1 MGSIKMRDLI
11 LLEQLV
17 QALEFYDMFDNEKS
31 DPVKKEEG
39 EKGVEASNHGFGS
52 EEEFGEDFGSEEEF
66 SYHGSSEDED
76 ADKQDDETDGAFC
89 ASLKKQVAPHVEELI
104 EDAKEELTEAIEDI
118 KEKATEIVKDHG
130 ADIAKQAMADQK
142 EASTKETAESA
153 EKDQGE

>member
-31 DPVKKEEG
+31 DPVKKEE
-39 EKGVEASNHGFGS
+39 EKTGVDPSNHEFGS

-76 ADKQDDETDGAFC
+76 AFC

-118 KEKATEIVKDHG
+118 KERATEIVKDHG

-142 EASTKETAESA
+142 EASTKETAESV

>member
-1 MGSIKMRDLI
+1 MGYKMRDLI

-31 DPVKKEEG
+31 DPVKKEE
-39 EKGVEASNHGFGS
+39 EKNGVDPSNH
-52 EEEFGEDFGSEEEF
+52 EFGSEEEF

>member
-31 DPVKKEEG
+31 DPVKKEE
-39 EKGVEASNHGFGS
+39 EKTGVDPSNH
-52 EEEFGEDFGSEEEF
+52 EFGSEEEF

-142 EASTKETAESA
+142 EASTKEPAEVV

>member
-17 QALEFYDMFDNEKS
+17 QALEFYDMLDNEKS

-39 EKGVEASNHGFGS
+39 KNGNHEFGS

-118 KEKATEIVKDHG
+118 KEKATNCQRSWSRYRK
-130 ADIAKQAMADQK
+130 
-142 EASTKETAESA
+142 T
-153 EKDQGE
+153 

>member
-31 DPVKKEEG
+31 DPVEKEE
-39 EKGVEASNHGFGS
+39 EKTGVDPSNHDFGS

-66 SYHGSSEDED
+66 SYHGSSED
-76 ADKQDDETDGAFC
+76 
-89 ASLKKQVAPHVEELI
+89 

-130 ADIAKQAMADQK
+130 ADIAKQAMADHK
-142 EASTKETAESA
+142 EASTKETAEA
-153 EKDQGE
+153 VEKDQGE

>member
-17 QALEFYDMFDNEKS
+17 QALEFYDMLDNEKS

-39 EKGVEASNHGFGS
+39 KNGVDPNNH
-52 EEEFGEDFGSEEEF
+52 EFGSEEEF

-118 KEKATEIVKDHG
+118 KEKATEIVKDRG

>member
-1 MGSIKMRDLI
+1 MRDLI

-17 QALEFYDMFDNEKS
+17 QALEFYDMLDNEKS

-39 EKGVEASNHGFGS
+39 KNGNHEFGS

-89 ASLKKQVAPHVEELI
+89 ASLKKTSCPSRRRIDRRRKGRINRSYRRYQRKS
-104 EDAKEELTEAIEDI
+104 DRNCQRSWTRYRKT
-118 KEKATEIVKDHG
+118 G
-130 ADIAKQAMADQK
+130 Y
-142 EASTKETAESA
+142 
-153 EKDQGE
+153 G

>member
-52 EEEFGEDFGSEEEF
+52 GEDFGSEEEF

-118 KEKATEIVKDHG
+118 KEKATEIVKDRG

-142 EASTKETAESA
+142 EASTKETAESV

>member
-1 MGSIKMRDLI
+1 MGRGFE
-11 LLEQLV
+11 LE
-17 QALEFYDMFDNEKS
+17 ALEFYDMLDNEKS

-39 EKGVEASNHGFGS
+39 KNGNHEFGS

-118 KEKATEIVKDHG
+118 
-130 ADIAKQAMADQK
+130 
-142 EASTKETAESA
+142 
-153 EKDQGE
+153 

>member
-1 MGSIKMRDLI
+1 MRDLI

-17 QALEFYDMFDNEKS
+17 QALEFYDMLDNEKS

-39 EKGVEASNHGFGS
+39 KNGNHEFGS

-76 ADKQDDETDGAFC
+76 AFC

-153 EKDQGE
+153 EK

>member
-1 MGSIKMRDLI
+1 MRDLI

-17 QALEFYDMFDNEKS
+17 QALEFYDMLDNEKS

-39 EKGVEASNHGFGS
+39 KNGNHEFGS

-66 SYHGSSEDED
+66 

>member
-1 MGSIKMRDLI
+1 MRDLI

-17 QALEFYDMFDNEKS
+17 QALEFYDMLDNEKS

-39 EKGVEASNHGFGS
+39 KNGNHEFGS

-89 ASLKKQVAPHVEELI
+89 ASLKKQVAPHV